1 MTSAASRIAVVLVAT
16 LIGASVLSVGCK
28 DEPERRRKKRK
39 DRGQRDQ
46 RTREPEIDE
55 RTVAKLR
62 AEREREQEAERRQ
75 QLETAKRNLEAGIR
89 AAESAAEADDWPRAE
104 KHLQRGAKLLMRSAK
119 LDAEATL
126 TAYYESAEQR
136 LRRGRRDYMGL
147 SKDLEDGNYTD
158 AGIAFKAL
166 SRRKGPFYRLA
177 KKRID
182 KAKAKLL
189 AKAEA
194 LLAADGK
201 AKALVYFGKASKLD
215 PTDKALRRRFRQVKN
230 PMFIDLH

>member
-126 TAYYESAEQR
+126 TAYYESAEHR

-147 SKDLEDGNYTD
+147 SKDLEDGNYAD

-177 KKRID
+177 KKQIT
-182 KAKAKLL
+182 KKKTKLL
-189 AKAEA
+189 KKADA
-194 LLAADGK
+194 LLAAEATAQALRYYTK
-201 AKALVYFGKASKLD
+201 AAELD
-215 PTDKALRRRFRQVKN
+215 PTDKALAKRVAKLRFASR
-230 PMFIDLH
+230 P